1 MNILALPNLFKE
13 LNRKLESSDGS
24 AILVVDIEDQTGN
37 NGGYIVRL
45 VLQSAEDGSRLLV
58 RSVYAYGKFDHEEAV
73 KRADT
78 FTKRL
83 RERYS
88 NLVVTCTI

>member
-13 LNRKLESSDGS
+13 LDRKLESSDGS
-24 AILVVDIEDQTGN
+24 AILVVDMEDQTGN

-45 VLQSAEDGSRLLV
+45 VVQSSEGGSCLLV
-58 RSVYAYGKFDHEEAV
+58 RPVYAYGKFDYEEAL

-78 FTKRL
+78 LTNRL

-88 NLVVTCTI
+88 SLVVTCNI